1 VAVTTELAVEVPSDE
16 VHAKR
21 QRARR
26 RWRAIVFAPAGD
38 GSTRRRASDAFR
50 LGLALLIVV
59 VGSLVV
65 RANSSPELRLENF
78 LHAAPQGIKWLVTTV
93 WYAGSLGVMA
103 GLILIALVFRRA
115 TVARNAALAG
125 GLAWLTCGIA
135 GWLLGAD
142 GGRAPIDGLTG
153 VNQGYPVARM
163 AATVAVAC
171 VTLPYLNRAWRRLV
185 VVLVTLASV
194 GTVVNGAG
202 LPFNVLVGVALGW
215 GAAAAVHLIFGSPV
229 GLPSPV
235 EVGDSV
241 ADLDVDV
248 TDIVAAP
255 DQVWGVAR
263 YSGRGE
269 GGSSRDV
276 SVYGRDASSAQLL
289 AKVWRFF
296 VYRDSGPTLQLTR
309 LQQVEHEAYLT
320 LLTGHL
326 GVAAPTIVAS
336 GIGGPGHDALLVTEP
351 PAGRRFT
358 DLEAEDVSDAAL
370 DAALSTMLKLR
381 RADLS
386 HGGISPRTLI
396 LGQGDSVGL
405 TDFRKASSGAPARRL
420 DLDLAGALATCALVV
435 GADRTSEAAHRVLDG
450 PTMEAVLLCLQ
461 PAGLDPAVI
470 KAVHHDKEL
479 LKTLRE
485 QCATKAGVDLP
496 ELTELKRVSITNLVL
511 IVGSI
516 IGIWA
521 LVGVLAD
528 VSSSFSTLEGAD
540 WGWVAVVF
548 VFSQVPN
555 FAKAWALTGA
565 VPGAMPLGA
574 VTQLQFA
581 NNFTALVGGSMG
593 TLAMTIR
600 FFQRRG
606 YDAAVAVSAGVLDS
620 TVSWVVKGALFLISL
635 PFALGSL
642 HFASKSTETG
652 GHGDLVW
659 IILAVVVG
667 VGVLAGAVW
676 FIPKIRNLAV
686 GKLKPH
692 IVAAWE
698 NLKTLAHQPRKLV
711 AMFGGNIGAQ
721 LFTALALGAALH
733 AFGTS
738 LSLPI
743 IFVVITLSSMVGAV
757 SPVPGGMGVVEAG
770 MIAGLAAAGVPQ
782 NVAVAAVFTQRLF
795 TAYLPPIWGWFIL
808 MWMRRK
814 ELI

>member
-1 VAVTTELAVEVPSDE
+1 
-16 VHAKR
+16 
-21 QRARR
+21 
-26 RWRAIVFAPAGD
+26 IIFAPAGD

-50 LGLALLIVV
+50 LGLAVVIVV
-59 VGSLVV
+59 VGSVIV
-65 RANSSPELRLENF
+65 RADSSPELRLESF
-78 LHAAPQGIKWLVTTV
+78 LHAAPQGISWLVTTV
-93 WYAGSLGVMA
+93 WYAGSLGVIV
-103 GLILIALVFRRA
+103 GLLLLALVMGRA
-115 TVARNAALAG
+115 AVARNAALAG
-125 GLAWLTCGIA
+125 GLAWLACGIA
-135 GWLLGAD
+135 GWVLGPD
-142 GGRAPIDGLTG
+142 GGRAPVDGLQG

-163 AATVAVAC
+163 AATIAVAC

-185 VVLVTLASV
+185 VVLVALASV
-194 GTVVNGAG
+194 ATVVNGAG
-202 LPFNVLVGVALGW
+202 LPFNVLVGLALGW
-215 GAAAAVHLIFGSPV
+215 GVAAAVHLIFGSPL
-229 GLPSPV
+229 GLPSPF
-235 EVGDSV
+235 EVGDSL
-241 ADLDVDV
+241 ADLGVEMR
-248 TDIVAAP
+248 DIVAAP

-263 YSGRGE
+263 YSGRGD
-269 GGSSRDV
+269 GGLKLDV

-296 VYRDSGPTLQLTR
+296 VYRDSGPTLQLSR

-320 LLTGHL
+320 LLAGHL

-336 GIGGPGHDALLVTEP
+336 GIGGPGHDALLVTDP
-351 PAGRRFT
+351 PPGRHFA
-358 DLEAEDVSDAAL
+358 DLEADEVSDAAL
-370 DAALSTMLKLR
+370 DAALSTMLELR
-381 RADLS
+381 RADVV
-386 HGGISPRTLI
+386 HGGISPRTLV
-396 LGQGDSVGL
+396 LDDEGSVGL

-420 DLDLAGALATCALVV
+420 DLDLAGALASCALVA
-435 GADRTSEAAHRVLDG
+435 GADRTAEAAHRVLDP
-450 PTMEAVLLCLQ
+450 PTIEAVLVCLQ

-470 KAVHHDKEL
+470 KALHRDKEL
-479 LKTLRE
+479 LKTLRQ
-485 QCATKAGVDLP
+485 QCAAKVGVELP
-496 ELTELKRVSITNLVL
+496 ELTELKRVSVTNLVL

-521 LVGVLAD
+521 LIGVLSD
-528 VSSSFSTLEGAD
+528 VSSSLSTLEGAD

-548 VFSQVPN
+548 VFGQLPN
-555 FAKAWALTGA
+555 FARAWALTGA
-565 VPGAMPLGA
+565 VPGDMPLGA

-606 YDAAVAVSAGVLDS
+606 YDAAVAIGAGVLNS
-620 TVSWVVKGALFLISL
+620 TVSWVVKGLLFLISL

-642 HFASKSTETG
+642 DFGSKDTETG
-652 GHGDLVW
+652 GHGDTVW
-659 IILAVVVG
+659 IVLAVVVG

-676 FIPKIRNLAV
+676 FIPKIRHLAASKV
-686 GKLKPH
+686 KPH
-692 IVAAWE
+692 VVAAWDD
-698 NLKTLAHQPRKLV
+698 LKTLAHQPRKLV
-711 AMFGGNIGAQ
+711 AVFLGNIGAQ

-743 IFVVITLSSMVGAV
+743 LFVVITLASMVGAV
-757 SPVPGGMGVVEAG
+757 SPVPGGMGLVEAG

-808 MWMRRK
+808 IWMRRK